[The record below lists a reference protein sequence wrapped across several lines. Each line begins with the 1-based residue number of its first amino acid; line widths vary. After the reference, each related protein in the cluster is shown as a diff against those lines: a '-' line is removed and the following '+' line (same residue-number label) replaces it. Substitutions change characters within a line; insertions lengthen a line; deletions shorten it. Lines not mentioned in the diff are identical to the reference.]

1 MMPPDPL
8 LVISI
13 MGGQFLDPVTGLP
26 TADSPRNVEA
36 LTWYRDLIR
45 AQGTPEEVNAFRA
58 GFGDE
63 QGINN
68 PFLVGK
74 VAMMFNGQW
83 NPYWFQRYGPKVRY
97 GATAIPYPAARPKLR
112 RSTYLGGNLFC
123 LPTGGRH
130 RKEAWEFLRW
140 SQTVEAQALFASTI
154 HGVPNL
160 TEARRSPQL
169 RQGESW
175 KEAFAV
181 FMDIA
186 DSPNARHFPVTPIS
200 GLYQAEMKTAADF
213 VRFGKRT
220 PEAALKD
227 VQARVLREARRWQ

>member
-1 MMPPDPL
+1 EAGISRPPQTLEELLDLARRLTKRNASGQIERLGLMPPDPI

-26 TADSPRNVEA
+26 TADAPRNIEA
-36 LTWYRDLIR
+36 LTWYRVLIR

-97 GATAIPYPAARPKLR
+97 GATTIPYPAARPDLR
-112 RSTYLGGNLFC
+112 RSTFLGGNLFC
-123 LPTGGRH
+123 LPTGG
-130 RKEAWEFLRW
+130 
-140 SQTVEAQALFASTI
+140 
-154 HGVPNL
+154 
-160 TEARRSPQL
+160 
-169 RQGESW
+169 
-175 KEAFAV
+175 
-181 FMDIA
+181 
-186 DSPNARHFPVTPIS
+186 
-200 GLYQAEMKTAADF
+200 
-213 VRFGKRT
+213 
-220 PEAALKD
+220 
-227 VQARVLREARRWQ
+227 